1 MLINFDM
8 VVIHNLSISAA
19 VFVWIY
25 PEEEEEEEGDVGTAA
40 VDEPGRPR
48 EASVSMYN
56 DAWCRAVRKSS
67 DNSEMS
73 TVKRM

>member
-19 VFVWIY
+19 VFVW
-25 PEEEEEEEGDVGTAA
+25 EEEEGDVGTAA

-48 EASVSMYN
+48 EANVSMYN

-67 DNSEMS
+67 DNSKVL